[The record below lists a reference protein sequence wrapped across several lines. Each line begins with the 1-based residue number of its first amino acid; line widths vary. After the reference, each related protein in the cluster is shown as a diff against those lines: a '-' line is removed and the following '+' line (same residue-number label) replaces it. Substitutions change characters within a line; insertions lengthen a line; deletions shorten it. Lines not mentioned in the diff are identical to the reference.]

1 MELYRLTEAGRK
13 LEIGY
18 RRNARIAL
26 EALGPTFTET
36 RAMDA
41 LAVLDAFNMLG
52 EGTPASFWHRF
63 TAQGAHSHRTPFIE
77 HVSD

>member
-1 MELYRLTEAGRK
+1 MDLYRLTEAGRK
-13 LEIGY
+13 IEGDF

-26 EALGPTFTET
+26 DALGPTFTKS

-63 TAQGAHSHRTPFIE
+63 TAQGAHSHKTPFIE
-77 HVSD
+77 RVPD